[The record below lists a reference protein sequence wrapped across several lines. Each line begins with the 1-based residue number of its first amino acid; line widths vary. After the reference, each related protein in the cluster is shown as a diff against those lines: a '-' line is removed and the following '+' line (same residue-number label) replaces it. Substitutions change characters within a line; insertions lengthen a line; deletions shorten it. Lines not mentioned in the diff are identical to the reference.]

1 MWQQRR
7 FNSLLLLWTA
17 IGGIL
22 RFTQLSAKPPWT
34 DEFATV
40 VFSLGN
46 DFNKV
51 PLDRVIS
58 LNTLLQPLQPNP
70 DASLWDVVSLL
81 LQEDNHP
88 PLYFVLAHLWMKLF
102 SVSGEYVNFWVARS
116 LPAIFGILSIPAI
129 YLLAKITFNSKAIAH
144 LSAALMAVSPYGIFI
159 AQEARHYTLAILF
172 AIASLGCFL
181 LAVKYLWTQKT
192 FPNRLIFFWIVVNV
206 LGLSTHYF
214 LGLTLLAE
222 AIALATL
229 QLLLLPRANSKNYWR
244 LGGVVLGA
252 IATGVI
258 WLVLTPND
266 YGNGMI
272 DWIGT
277 QNRSFLALISPL
289 FQLAAT
295 WVTTISLLP
304 VEASNLTVVI
314 FSGIALLIFLI
325 WFFFLLKE
333 GMQNIWN
340 ERKYYITLRAAI
352 AFLCAIV
359 FLFLV
364 LSYGFGID
372 ITRGARYSFTYFP
385 IALVVI
391 ASALSSLKIDFRLG
405 IDTFRDRN
413 FKKLLLVFA
422 IAFLS
427 AITVCFNL
435 GYQKYYRPDLLVD
448 LIEQKS
454 NNVPVA
460 IATTHKSL
468 VQTGELMGV
477 AWEFKK
483 KSFSNPISFLL
494 VSRSVNCDL
503 ESSID
508 LTKKLTKLSKPLDV
522 WTLNFQ
528 APFVLKNCRVDPE
541 LFPSIDGY
549 NYELFH
555 C

>member
-1 MWQQRR
+1 VQQRR
-7 FNSLLLLWTA
+7 CNSLLCLWTA

-51 PLDRVIS
+51 PLDRPIS
-58 LNTLLQPLQPNP
+58 LDTLLQPLQPNP

-88 PLYFVLAHLWMKLF
+88 PLYFVFVHLWMKLF
-102 SVSGEYVNFWVARS
+102 PTAGEYVNFWVARS

-129 YLLAKITFNSKAIAH
+129 YLLAKITFNSRAIAH

-172 AIASLGCFL
+172 VIASFGCFL
-181 LAVKYLWTQKT
+181 LAVKSLWTQKLL
-192 FPNRLIFFWIVVNV
+192 PIRLIFFWIVVNS

-214 LGLTLLAE
+214 FGLTLLAE
-222 AIALATL
+222 AIALAVL
-229 QLLLLPRANSKNYWR
+229 QLSLLPRANSKNYWR

-252 IATGVI
+252 IATAAF
-258 WLVLTPND
+258 WFVLTPKD
-266 YGNGMI
+266 YGNGMT
-272 DWIGT
+272 DWIGS

-289 FQLAAT
+289 FQLTAT
-295 WVTTISLLP
+295 WITTISLLP
-304 VEASNLTVVI
+304 VEASSLPVVI
-314 FSGIALLIFLI
+314 VSGIALLMFLI
-325 WFFFLLKE
+325 WFLFLLKE
-333 GMQNIWN
+333 GIQNIWN

-352 AFLCAIV
+352 AFLMAIV

-372 ITRGARYSFTYFP
+372 ITRGARYSFTYFSV
-385 IALVVI
+385 ALVVI
-391 ASALSSLKIDFRLG
+391 ASALSSLKFDFSSARKLLS
-405 IDTFRDRN
+405 DRN
-413 FKKLLLVFA
+413 FKSLLLVFA

-435 GYQKYYRPDLLVD
+435 GYQKYYRPDTLVNT
-448 LIEQKS
+448 IEQKS
-454 NNVPVA
+454 SQVPVA

-477 AWEFKK
+477 AWEIKQ
-483 KSFSNPISFLL
+483 KSFSNRISFLL
-494 VSRSVNCDL
+494 VSKSTNCL
-503 ESSID
+503 QETSIN
-508 LTKKLTKLSKPLDV
+508 LAEKFAKIPKPLDV
-522 WTLNFQ
+522 WTLNFKT
-528 APFVLKNCRVDPE
+528 PFLLKNCRVDSE
-541 LFPSIDGY
+541 ALPSIDGY
-549 NYELFH
+549 NYQLFH